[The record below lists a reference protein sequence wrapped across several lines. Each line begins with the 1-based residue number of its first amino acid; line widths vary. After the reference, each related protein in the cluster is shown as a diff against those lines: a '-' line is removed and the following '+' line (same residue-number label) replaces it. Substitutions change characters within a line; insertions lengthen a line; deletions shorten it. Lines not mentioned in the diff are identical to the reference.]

1 MGNGQCVRLCDG
13 MGRQTD
19 TNFDDQ
25 TIAHNFV
32 RSYFDFCIA
41 IITKSQTI
49 NEWGTCTIGGL
60 WIDMFVMVMK

>member
-1 MGNGQCVRLCDG
+1 MQWAMDPCLCDG

-25 TIAHNFV
+25 TIAYNFV

-41 IITKSQTI
+41 IIAQKPNTI
-49 NEWGTCTIGGL
+49 NEWER
-60 WIDMFVMVMK
+60 VPSAK